1 MGRIEKKSYERYDF
15 YDGSFRRAPAKPP
28 RAAPQISAPLLV
40 RLPAPCSCVVL
51 IPPSTPCASMGFWGS
66 GLLACGMVFSKA
78 LNTTTMKGAV
88 TTNGK
93 TACCRLKR
101 RHGCFTARGRA

>member
-28 RAAPQISAPLLV
+28 RAAPRILATLLV

-51 IPPSTPCASMGFWGS
+51 IPPSTPCASMCVVLPPPSGRGGFWGS

-93 TACCRLKR
+93 T
-101 RHGCFTARGRA
+101 